1 MGNGTITLSVRVGN
15 IYFFPSFFLFSFFF
29 FFSFFFAIVCGR
41 EEKWAS
47 FREFGDTKGDIIH
60 RCGNVELFFFFRGTK
75 KGKVSRCVVE
85 RRKFEYFQ
93 QPILYISLL
102 YLSLIYRSEIK
113 SFAQI

>member
-1 MGNGTITLSVRVGN
+1 MGVVRG
-15 IYFFPSFFLFSFFF
+15 
-29 FFSFFFAIVCGR
+29 
-41 EEKWAS
+41 
-47 FREFGDTKGDIIH
+47 FGDTKGDIIH